1 MTTVRALLRLV
12 AANNWEVH
20 QMDVH
25 NAFLHGDLRKEVYI
39 KLPQGFTFSSPNK
52 LPRLHKALYG
62 LRQALRCWYEKLST
76 ALAKAGFVQSYSDY
90 SLFTYTRGSVEIR
103 VLVYV
108 DDLVVCGND
117 SEAIHKFKKYLG
129 ECFHMKDLGKLKYFL
144 GIEIA
149 RNKEGFMLTQR
160 KYALD
165 IVSETGLLG
174 SRPAATPMEQNHHL
188 ASGTSPFIPEP
199 ASYRRLV
206 GRLIYLANTRP
217 DLSYSVH
224 ILSQFMQKLRERHMD
239 AALCVVLYL
248 KGTAGQGI
256 LLSSRSN
263 LQLSV
268 YCDADWGM
276 CPLSRRSLTAYV
288 ALLGGSPISWKTK
301 KQKVVSQSSCEA
313 EYRAMSIATR
323 EIMWLRQLLKDLGFQ
338 PNGPSRLICDIKSA
352 LYIATNPVF
361 HERTKHIEIDCHR
374 VRDSINSGVLTTAH
388 IGTKEQLADLLTKA
402 LGKVQFS
409 NLMSKLGVCNLHAPF

>member
-1 MTTVRALLRLV
+1 
-12 AANNWEVH
+12 
-20 QMDVH
+20 MDVH
-25 NAFLHGDLRKEVYI
+25 NAFLHGDLREEVYI
-39 KLPQGFTFSSPNK
+39 KLPQGFTHSAPNK
-52 LPRLHKALYG
+52 VIRLHKFLYG
-62 LRQALRCWYEKLST
+62 LRQAPRCWYEKIST
-76 ALAKAGFVQSYSDY
+76 ALVKAGFVQSYSDY
-90 SLFTYTRGSVEIR
+90 SLFSYTRGSVEIR

-117 SEAIHKFKKYLG
+117 GDAIRNFKIYLG
-129 ECFHMKDLGKLKYFL
+129 ECFRMKDLGKLKYFL

-149 RNKEGFMLTQR
+149 RNEEGFMLTQR

-174 SRPAATPMEQNHHL
+174 SRPAATPIEQNHHL
-188 ASGTSPFIPEP
+188 ASDSSPYIPEP

-224 ILSQFMQKLRERHMD
+224 ILSQFMQKPRERHMD
-239 AALCVVLYL
+239 AALRVFSYL

-256 LLSSRSN
+256 LLSSRPD
-263 LQLSV
+263 LELLV
-268 YCDADWGM
+268 YCDADWGT

-288 ALLGGSPISWKTK
+288 TLFGGSPTSWKTK

-323 EIMWLRQLLKDLGFQ
+323 EIMWLRQLFTDLGF
-338 PNGPSRLICDIKSA
+338 PPTGMSCLFCDSKSA
-352 LYIATNPVF
+352 LYIAANPVF
-361 HERTKHIEIDCHR
+361 HERTKYIEIDCHR
-374 VRDSINSGVLTTAH
+374 VRDAIKSEVLTTAH
-388 IGTKEQLADLLTKA
+388 IGTKEQLADLLTKV

-409 NLMSKLGVCNLHAPF
+409 VLLSKLDVCDLHAPS